1 MRILGIS
8 GLANAMRF
16 KRAHWPDLDAREYR
30 ISQGHDSAAVL
41 LADGEI
47 RAAVA
52 EERFNLQKH
61 TGDFPI
67 QGIEYCLS
75 EAGTSI
81 NELDEI
87 AHAFDYSRYEQL
99 YSLDSTTA
107 QAYTEG
113 GRKLC
118 HADVLRCPDER
129 ESFRQYAL

>member
-1 MRILGIS
+1 
-8 GLANAMRF
+8 
-16 KRAHWPDLDAREYR
+16 
-30 ISQGHDSAAVL
+30 
-41 LADGEI
+41 
-47 RAAVA
+47 
-52 EERFNLQKH
+52 
-61 TGDFPI
+61 
-67 QGIEYCLS
+67 S

-129 ESFRQYAL
+129 ESFRQYTLQNQIVRDAVLFWAGRPTLKDSGAFHRSRIPTPLGVRKTNPYLQTTPSEFAEVRWAI